1 MKNHYKDTGI
11 TIVSGGLFLTESM
24 NTFSW
29 QTALRCITP
38 MSLLSF
44 TTFFSSS
51 SFHNLLPFLHSVPTS
66 GQRCFTPEVDCRFA
80 RG

>member
-11 TIVSGGLFLTESM
+11 TIVNGGLFLTESM

-44 TTFFSSS
+44 TTFFFLFILSQFAPFPAFSS
-51 SFHNLLPFLHSVPTS
+51 H
-66 GQRCFTPEVDCRFA
+66 
-80 RG
+80 

>member
-11 TIVSGGLFLTESM
+11 TIVSGALFLTESM

-29 QTALRCITP
+29 PTERRCITP

-44 TTFFSSS
+44 TTFFFLFILSPFAPFPTFSS
-51 SFHNLLPFLHSVPTS
+51 H
-66 GQRCFTPEVDCRFA
+66 
-80 RG
+80 